1 MKASETNLGKI
12 AERTAQYL
20 VPLFQRPYSWEKK
33 QWQELLT
40 DLIDLCDTE
49 GSHFIGSIV
58 VTDIASKPKDLTYY
72 YLLIDG
78 QQRLTTLFVI
88 LILLRDIADNKIPTK
103 IKRLLTNEVV
113 EGLEHFTLL
122 PLSTGQKI
130 NRVEK
135 GLGIEMKVKDDMTKE
150 IKTNTK
156 NAFRRIAMLF

>member
-122 PLSTGQKI
+122 PTQQDREVFISLIKKEWSDVPNDHLLAKCYSFLALL
-130 NRVEK
+130 
-135 GLGIEMKVKDDMTKE
+135 GLRG
-150 IKTNTK
+150 
-156 NAFRRIAMLF
+156 